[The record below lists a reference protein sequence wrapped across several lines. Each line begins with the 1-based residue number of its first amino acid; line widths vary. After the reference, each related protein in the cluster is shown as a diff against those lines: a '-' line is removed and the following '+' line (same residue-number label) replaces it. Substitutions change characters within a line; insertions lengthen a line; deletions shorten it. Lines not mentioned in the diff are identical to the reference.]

1 MRTQAQLLIGLA
13 LACLAA
19 ISGELH
25 KRFLMI
31 GRFWK
36 GNRDSCTR
44 DSQATSHSYNDTRDS
59 PLKLDYAF
67 NATPRVVSSLQESRI
82 VNREIG

>member
-1 MRTQAQLLIGLA
+1 MILA
-13 LACLAA
+13 LVTSQQLY
-19 ISGELH
+19 LY
-25 KRFLMI
+25 
-31 GRFWK
+31 
-36 GNRDSCTR
+36 
-44 DSQATSHSYNDTRDS
+44 SQATSHSYNGTRDS